1 MVMGLCHPKIIRIFS
16 SIMVAVLMSSISN
29 RCERTQA
36 LCLYGQITGEQH
48 VRSFDDG
55 SCLELNK
62 FKAMRLSLS
71 KNKSDV
77 TKLGNTLVEWTY
89 DNSQYYYDI
98 SLVDGYSAPISVY
111 CDSVVVKWPIDP
123 VDYCPTGLSD
133 SICKSPC
140 TSNRSDID
148 CCIGDYQSH
157 ERCPPNDWNNRL
169 SEITIDVYRQAFD
182 DLQALK
188 TCNTTLTVCNDLYQ
202 KNGRIPKDSGLR
214 GRFNLTTSNGNL
226 GVPKTMSSVIVYIIY
241 WLILAN

>member
-1 MVMGLCHPKIIRIFS
+1 MAMALCHLKTIQIFLNII
-16 SIMVAVLMSSISN
+16 VAVLIPSILN
-29 RCERTQA
+29 QCERTQA

-77 TKLGNTLVEWTY
+77 TRLGNTLVEWTY

-111 CDSVVVKWPIDP
+111 CGSVVIKWPIDP
-123 VDYCPTGLSD
+123 VDYCLTGLSD
-133 SICKSPC
+133 NICKSPC
-140 TSNRSDID
+140 TSNHSDID

-188 TCNTTLTVCNDLYQ
+188 TCNTTLTVCNDLYL
-202 KNGRIPKDSGLR
+202 KNSKIPKDGGLH
-214 GRFNLTTSNGNL
+214 GRFNSTTSIGNS
-226 GVPKTMSSVIVYIIY
+226 GVIKTLSSVTAYILY
-241 WLILAN
+241 CLILAN

>member
-1 MVMGLCHPKIIRIFS
+1 MVMGLCHLKIMQIS
-16 SIMVAVLMSSISN
+16 SNIIVVVLMSNILS

-48 VRSFDDG
+48 VRNFDDG

-98 SLVDGYSAPISVY
+98 SLVDGYSTPVSVY
-111 CDSVVVKWPIDP
+111 CDDVAIEWPVDP

-133 SICKSPC
+133 GICKSPC
-140 TSNRSDID
+140 TSNHSDID
-148 CCIGDYQSH
+148 CCIGNYQSH
-157 ERCPPNDWNNRL
+157 ERCPPNDWNNNL
-169 SEITIDVYRQAFD
+169 SRITTDVYRQAFD

-188 TCNTTLTVCNDLYQ
+188 ICNTTLTVCNDLYL
-202 KNGRIPKDSGLR
+202 KNGKIPKDSGLR
-214 GRFNLTTSNGNL
+214 GRLNSTTSNGYL
-226 GVPKTMSSVIVYIIY
+226 SIPKTVSLVIVYILY
-241 WLILAN
+241 QLILAD